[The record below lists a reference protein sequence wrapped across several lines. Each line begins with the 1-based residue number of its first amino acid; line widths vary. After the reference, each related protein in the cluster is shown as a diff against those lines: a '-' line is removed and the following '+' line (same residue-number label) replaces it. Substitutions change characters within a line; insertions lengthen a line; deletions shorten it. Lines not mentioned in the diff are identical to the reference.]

1 MEPSSAGESPGK
13 RTMPVCVLA
22 LLLASAMFPA
32 LSSSADINLS
42 SKTYILYFQRE
53 IPGDTTLDF
62 TPVYEYLSADAGRL
76 GGTSFSFHFY
86 GWGRQDLQDASGSSD
101 SKTTG
106 ELGSAY
112 IQYIHPTGNGE
123 MRLGRFF
130 LADGSASEILDGLFL
145 KARTPLGLGMS
156 VYGGVPAEATITPTQ
171 TGDSIYGGR
180 VFYVRPGLTEIG
192 VSYLQEKGDFQGND
206 RKEIGGD
213 LWLRPAGFL
222 DLIGRATY
230 NDATRAIA
238 YQRHLLRFSPVPGV
252 DLYAGYESYDYK
264 DRFQTSLNPAF
275 IFPAIDNTDK
285 VNTGFASMDWEV
297 VKGFTLTLGGKNI
310 RHDSAAIGD
319 AVRGDLGFKYVYNEH
334 RDAVG
339 ASGAIV
345 DADRD
350 ESSYSE
356 YRGYATYSPGKWR
369 FSMDALTHQYK
380 QAISGTKQAYQVVA
394 SAGYRPIDILRL
406 SGDVTYTKSPQFDED
421 YAGLVRVSLDLAG
434 STGDAK
440 RASTEDRAAAPV
452 AAPPPAPAAPAVPAP
467 TVPSPPKA
475 APVPVKPAEEKRAP
489 AAAPSDP
496 VVAYL
501 DRVSGE
507 LGKKF
512 PDGRVSR
519 RGEVVEFTLS
529 SDFLF
534 GVGRDEVKPAARQ
547 SLAGLAD
554 ILKRY
559 PDTLVTIEGHTD
571 SSGTTESNQELS
583 ERRARR
589 VFDALVQNGV
599 YALRLSIRGYGERF
613 PVADNSK
620 PEGRSINRR
629 IQVKIRPDANLKARQ
644 GQGR

>member
-1 MEPSSAGESPGK
+1 
-13 RTMPVCVLA
+13 
-22 LLLASAMFPA
+22 
-32 LSSSADINLS
+32 
-42 SKTYILYFQRE
+42 
-53 IPGDTTLDF
+53 
-62 TPVYEYLSADAGRL
+62 VYEYLSADAGRL

-86 GWGRQDLQDASGSSD
+86 GWGRHDLQDPSGNSE

-106 ELGSAY
+106 ELGSAFL
-112 IQYIHPTGNGE
+112 QYIHPTGNGE

-130 LADGSASEILDGLFL
+130 LTDGSASEIVDGLFL
-145 KARTPLGLGMS
+145 KARTPIGLGMS
-156 VYGGVPAEATITPTQ
+156 VYGGVPAETTIASTQ

-180 VFYVRPGLTEIG
+180 VFYARPGLTEIG
-192 VSYLQEKGDFQGND
+192 VSYLQEKGEFQDND

-213 LWLRPAGFL
+213 LWLRPAGIL

-238 YQRHLLRFSPVPGV
+238 YQRYLLRFSPVPGV
-252 DLYAGYESYDYK
+252 DLYAGYEGYAYK

-319 AVRGDLGFKYVYNEH
+319 AARGDLGFKYVYNEH

-350 ESSYSE
+350 ENSFSE

-394 SAGYRPIDILRL
+394 SAGYRPIEILRL
-406 SGDVTYTKSPQFDED
+406 SGDVTYTKSPQFDSD

-434 STGDAK
+434 STEGGK
-440 RASTEDRAAAPV
+440 PASTEERGAAPV
-452 AAPPPAPAAPAVPAP
+452 AAPPAAPAAPPAP
-467 TVPSPPKA
+467 VAPSPPKA
-475 APVPVKPAEEKRAP
+475 APAPAEPAPEKRAP

-529 SDFLF
+529 SDLLF
-534 GVGRDEVKPAARQ
+534 GVGKDEVKPAARQ

-559 PDTLVTIEGHTD
+559 PETLVTIEGHTD
-571 SSGTTESNQELS
+571 SSGTAESNQELS

>member
-1 MEPSSAGESPGK
+1 
-13 RTMPVCVLA
+13 MPVCAFA
-22 LLLASAMFPA
+22 LLLASALFPA
-32 LSSSADINLS
+32 VSSAADINLS
-42 SKTYILYFQRE
+42 SKTYILYYQRE
-53 IPGDTTLDF
+53 VPGDKTLDL

-86 GWGRQDLQDASGSSD
+86 GWGRHDLQDPSGNSE

-106 ELGSAY
+106 ELGSAFL
-112 IQYIHPTGNGE
+112 QYIHPTGNGE

-130 LADGSASEILDGLFL
+130 LTDGSASEILDGLFL
-145 KARTPLGLGMS
+145 KARTPSGLGMS
-156 VYGGVPAEATITPTQ
+156 VYGGVPAEATITPTE

-180 VFYVRPGLTEIG
+180 VFYARPGLTEIG

-213 LWLRPAGFL
+213 LWLRPAGVL

-238 YQRHLLRFSPVPGV
+238 YQRYLLRFSPVPGV
-252 DLYAGYESYDYK
+252 DLYAGYEGYDYK
-264 DRFQTSLNPAF
+264 ERFQTSLNPAF

-350 ESSYSE
+350 ENSYSE
-356 YRGYATYSPGKWR
+356 YRGYATYTPGKWR

-434 STGDAK
+434 STEDGK
-440 RASTEDRAAAPV
+440 RASTEERGAAPV
-452 AAPPPAPAAPAVPAP
+452 AAPPPAPAAPPAP
-467 TVPSPPKA
+467 GVTAPPKA
-475 APVPVKPAEEKRAP
+475 PPAPVKPAEEKRAP

-512 PDGRVSR
+512 PDGRVAR

-534 GVGRDEVKPAARQ
+534 GVGRDEVKPAARS
-547 SLAGLAD
+547 SLADLAD
-554 ILKRY
+554 ILKRN
-559 PDTLVTIEGHTD
+559 PETLVTIEGHTD